1 MFTPVSHI
9 RGGFNE
15 ANNVQ
20 FKQIFD
26 FYIPFITKY

>member
-1 MFTPVSHI
+1 MFTHASHI
-9 RGGFNE
+9 REGFNE
-15 ANNVQ
+15 ANNGQ